1 VEVFVIKQNFNNMS
15 RIDLR
20 AYLVAHP
27 NDREAFNIFID
38 RFASQTNSET
48 FDIPKS
54 NEDFEQVENLIRQKL
69 EQIKVK

>member
-1 VEVFVIKQNFNNMS
+1 MIKPNFDNMS
-15 RIDLR
+15 RIELR
-20 AYLVAHP
+20 AYIVAHP
-27 NDREAFNIFID
+27 NDREAFNIFVD

-54 NEDFEQVENLIRQKL
+54 NHDFEQVENLIRQKL